1 MSLMGPEDWFAEVEG
16 STPLRAAGRVVP
28 YAQVGIRDEAGNS
41 QPPDGISCKEDATC
55 LEHSA
60 RQRITPLVR
69 PTNLSSLSVERD
81 FVLCQRSDNG

>member
-28 YAQVGIRDEAGNS
+28 YAEVGIRDEAGNS

-60 RQRITPLVR
+60 RATDNAARQTNQPLLPV
-69 PTNLSSLSVERD
+69 
-81 FVLCQRSDNG
+81 G